1 MFVKTKTYAFFSP
14 SRQACGNERMSV
26 NLSLP
31 TRSPILADSWAMV
44 VEAAIRTRTSDRLK
58 LLACM
63 AILRQKANELTFP
76 ILLCCSIA
84 GDTKEK
90 AALQNLP
97 QRRSWFKRFGYLLNI
112 FLSSFSTCS
121 FLAVDVD
128 VPHHAFGIDQDDLR
142 HAVDDVRVIRRQP
155 LGLGQ
160 DPERMVDLVVLGEGL
175 EQRLI
180 GFAVGL
186 LRGDDLS
193 FALVPGELLANLML
207 IESDANDIK
216 AALLVSRVPFL
227 ELRQNFG
234 TGVERMSKK
243 EQDVLALEIR
253 ELAGVPINS
262 KIGFQIRCCFADH
275 RRAAPRSA
283 SGQRRWS

>member
-1 MFVKTKTYAFFSP
+1 M
-14 SRQACGNERMSV
+14 

-84 GDTKEK
+84 GDTKERRC
-90 AALQNLP
+90 ANLP

-112 FLSSFSTCS
+112 FEFVLDLLPRL
-121 FLAVDVD
+121 LAVDVD

-142 HAVDDVRVIRRQP
+142 HAVDDVRVIRRQRF
-155 LGLGQ
+155 GLGQ

-193 FALVPGELLANLML
+193 FALVPGELWPISW

-234 TGVERMSKK
+234 TGARADVKEI

-275 RRAAPRSA
+275 RRSAEVGFCAAPVVLTVRV
-283 SGQRRWS
+283 